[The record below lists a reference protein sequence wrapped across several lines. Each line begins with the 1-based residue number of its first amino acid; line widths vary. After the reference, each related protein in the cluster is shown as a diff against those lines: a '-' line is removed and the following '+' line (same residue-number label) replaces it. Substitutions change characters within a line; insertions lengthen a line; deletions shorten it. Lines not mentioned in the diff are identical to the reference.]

1 MKRAVLM
8 LLALAL
14 CSCSTKPDL
23 SKIKKDATE
32 KLQAQVDASFGTGKA
47 KVSAMDLVQT
57 TPPRY
62 EGAATIAV
70 GERSMVLPVAV
81 TSDGET
87 TIITADDGKIRV
99 LLKEKEAATVAVLA
113 DKYSD
118 YIFSPSLFARMPA
131 RLQRDR
137 ALFKGRMEV
146 IVPIEEVA
154 DGYLGS
160 GCKAHSCGSDE
171 AAWFISKDGTTA
183 AAVIMETSYPTEL
196 GQKSGI
202 EPSLVFHIYGATE
215 KTLPSPLAQWA
226 SDKGMSYMNIAGDG
240 VDYVPP
246 ATH

>member
-1 MKRAVLM
+1 MKQAVII
-8 LLALAL
+8 LLALVL
-14 CSCSTKPDL
+14 CSCTTKPDL
-23 SKIKKDATE
+23 SKIKRDATA

-47 KVSAMDLVQT
+47 KVSAIELVQT

-62 EGAATIAV
+62 EGAATIAI
-70 GERSMVLPVAV
+70 GGKSTVLPVAV

-87 TIITADDGKIRV
+87 TIITADESKIGA
-99 LLKEKEAATVAVLA
+99 LLKQKEAAAVATLA

-118 YIFSPSLFARMPA
+118 YIFSPSLFARMPE
-131 RLQRDR
+131 RLQRDK

-154 DGYLGS
+154 DGYLGT

-171 AAWFISKDGTTA
+171 AAWFLSKDGVTA

-226 SDKGMSYMNIAGDG
+226 SDKGMSHMNIAGDG
-240 VDYVPP
+240 VEYLPP
-246 ATH
+246 AKN